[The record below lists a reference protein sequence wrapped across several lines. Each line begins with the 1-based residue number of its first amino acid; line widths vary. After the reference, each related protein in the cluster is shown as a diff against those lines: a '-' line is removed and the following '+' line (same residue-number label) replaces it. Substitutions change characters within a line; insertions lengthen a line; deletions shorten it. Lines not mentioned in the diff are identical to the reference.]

1 MAYPD
6 YQQYL
11 QDARTFRVIP
21 VFATIAADFE
31 TPVTIFLKSQAIFLL
46 ESVERGENVGRYSI
60 MALDKVMEFVLQ
72 GKQLTSIQY
81 REQGEKETKKV
92 DMENPLQYLRD
103 FFKAASV
110 PAYEGLPPFF
120 SGAIGYLGYEAMQ
133 YFEKV
138 PIAADREDVPDG
150 WLVIPETLLIYDSLN
165 RSLHVIVTTFPDG
178 RPQEHYHR
186 AEKRIAEVSRRLTEA
201 LHVAA
206 PAAPVQSLAPIPR
219 VSKETYLE
227 NVEKAKEYIR
237 DGDVFQVVVSQRFQ
251 LPVAIS
257 PFAVYRSLRIL
268 NPSPYLY
275 YLDFGPFSL
284 VGSSPEVMVRRQE
297 NELLVKPIAGT
308 RPRGKNLKEDEALAR
323 ELLADEKERAEH
335 LMLVDLGRNDLG
347 RVSVPGTV
355 EVSDFMKVD
364 RYSHV
369 MHLVSTIKGELDEQ
383 ADIFDVIAAVFPAGT
398 LTGAPKIRAMEI
410 IAELEQERR
419 GTYGG
424 MVFYLG
430 FNGSFDSCI
439 TIRTILF
446 KDGQAIIQ
454 AGAGIVADSQPEME
468 YQEVLHKAHVLLQA
482 VQLAKDGRIS

>member
-6 YQQYL
+6 YQQYSH
-11 QDARTFRVIP
+11 DAKAFRVIP

-31 TPVTIFLKSQAIFLL
+31 TPVTIFLKSKAIFLL

-60 MALDKVMEFVLQ
+60 MALDKRREFILN
-72 GKQLTSIQY
+72 GTQLTSIQY
-81 REQGEKETKKV
+81 REQGKKETETM
-92 DMENPLQYLRD
+92 DLENPIQYLRE
-103 FFKAASV
+103 FFKTSTV
-110 PAYEGLPPFF
+110 PAYEGLPPFY

-138 PIAADREDVPDG
+138 PLPENKQEIPDG
-150 WLVIPETLLIYDSLN
+150 WLVIPGTLLIYDSLS
-165 RSLHVIVTTFPDG
+165 RSLHVVVTTFPDG
-178 RPQEHYHR
+178 NLQDHYQK
-186 AEKRIAEVSRRLTEA
+186 AEQRIAEVSRLLGEP
-201 LHVAA
+201 LQPVAA
-206 PAAPVQSLAPIPR
+206 AAGAQPIAPISR
-219 VSKETYLE
+219 VSKETFLQ

-237 DGDVFQVVVSQRFQ
+237 EGDVFQVVVSQHFQ
-251 LPVAIS
+251 LPVAVS
-257 PFAVYRSLRIL
+257 AFAVYRSLRVL
-268 NPSPYLY
+268 NPSPYMY

-297 NELLVKPIAGT
+297 NELLIKPIAGT
-308 RPRGKNLKEDEALAR
+308 RPRGKNLKEDESLAQ

-347 RVSVPGTV
+347 RVSLPGTV
-355 EVSDFMKVD
+355 EVSDFMKVE
-364 RYSHV
+364 RFSHV
-369 MHLVSTIKGELDEQ
+369 MHIVSIIKGELDENY
-383 ADIFDVIAAVFPAGT
+383 DIFDVIAAVFPAGT

-446 KDGQAIIQ
+446 KSGQAVIQ
-454 AGAGIVADSQPEME
+454 AGAGIVADSQPEKE
-468 YQEVLHKAHVLLQA
+468 YQEVQNKAQVLLQA
-482 VQLAKDGRIS
+482 VQLAEDGRIS